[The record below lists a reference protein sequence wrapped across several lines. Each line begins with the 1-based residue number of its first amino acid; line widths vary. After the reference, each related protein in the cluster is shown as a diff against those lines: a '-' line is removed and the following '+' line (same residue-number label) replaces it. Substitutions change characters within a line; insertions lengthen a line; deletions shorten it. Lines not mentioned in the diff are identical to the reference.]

1 MEGEVDMPG
10 HDDEILQR
18 LARLEE
24 KADTQAAAMLSLAKK
39 LERLPCF
46 DAGPDSHA
54 VAIDRLQQ
62 AEVRRERT
70 VNRLWA
76 AIAAIGATVGG
87 VIIERILK

>member
-1 MEGEVDMPG
+1 MPDHG

-24 KADTQAAAMLSLAKK
+24 KADAGARAMAAMAKT

-62 AEVRRERT
+62 AEARREKA

-76 AIAAIGATVGG
+76 ALAGIGAVVVG
-87 VIIERILK
+87 IIAERLR